1 MLDLPLMVREA
12 ASGLDAGACLDHT
25 GFIDAGHPSILAAL
39 EGLDLEEATARQRAA
54 AVFAFVRDSVRYE
67 FMAKFMR
74 TEYVASHVLATGRG
88 FCVQKSVLACAL
100 GRAAGVPTALVLSD
114 MRDHT
119 LPPRMARALGTD
131 VMYQHGLNAYHVDGR
146 WLLADG
152 VFSPDLVA
160 RRAYRP
166 VAFDGTADAL
176 LSSTTL
182 SGRPHIE
189 YTAFH
194 GVHADLPFDAMMD
207 EFRRGYSSVD
217 IPALLELWDRIQNP

>member
-1 MLDLPLMVREA
+1 MIDLPSIVIEA
-12 ASGLDAGACLDHT
+12 ASTLDPGECLEPTWFADAEHPAIREALAGLHIADAPPH
-25 GFIDAGHPSILAAL
+25 
-39 EGLDLEEATARQRAA
+39 ERAA
-54 AVFAFVRDSVRYE
+54 AVFAFVRDAVTYE
-67 FMAKFMR
+67 FMAKFTR
-74 TEYVASHVLATGRG
+74 EEYVASHVLTMGRG
-88 FCVQKSVLACAL
+88 FCVQKSMLACAL

-119 LPPRMARALGTD
+119 LPARMVKALGSD
-131 VMYQHGLNAYHVDGR
+131 VMYQHGLNAYHLDGR

-152 VFSPDLVA
+152 VFSPDLVE

-166 VAFDGTADAL
+166 VLFDGMAHAL

-194 GVHADLPFDAMMD
+194 GIHAELPWEDMMD
-207 EFRRGYSSVD
+207 AFRRDYASVD
-217 IPALLELWDRIQNP
+217 IPALLELWDRIQRP

>member
-1 MLDLPLMVREA
+1 MIDLALMVREA
-12 ASGLDAGACLDHT
+12 ASALDPRDCLEPTGFADADHPAIVEALDALGIDGA
-25 GFIDAGHPSILAAL
+25 PPR
-39 EGLDLEEATARQRAA
+39 ERAA
-54 AVFAFVRDSVRYE
+54 AVFAFVRDAVSYE
-67 FMAKFMR
+67 FMAKFTR
-74 TEYVASHVLATGRG
+74 QEYVASHVLARRRG
-88 FCVQKSVLACAL
+88 FCVQKSMLACAL

-119 LPPRMARALGTD
+119 FPARMVRALGTD
-131 VMYQHGLNAYHVDGR
+131 VMHQHGLNAYHLDGR

-166 VAFDGTADAL
+166 VHFDGTADAL
-176 LSSTTL
+176 LAPTTL

-194 GVHADLPFDAMMD
+194 GIHADLPFDELMD
-207 EFRRGYSSVD
+207 GFRRGYTSVD
-217 IPALLELWDRIQNP
+217 IPALLELWARIQDP